1 MVGVAGLSVIDRYLL
16 VPSLCVM
23 VFAAVFIAGWTMLR
37 EGTLVAADLDGRRG
51 RARRVRHRLH
61 GHAR

>member
-37 EGTLVAADLDGRRG
+37 EGTWWRRIWMGGAVALVVFGIVFTVD
-51 RARRVRHRLH
+51 AR
-61 GHAR
+61 

>member
-23 VFAAVFIAGWTMLR
+23 IFAAVFIAGWTMLR
-37 EGTLVAADLDGRRG
+37 EGTRVAADLGGRRG
-51 RARRVRHRLH
+51 ARS
-61 GHAR
+61 